1 MRFEIVGRQGVC
13 SLSIAELPSSGY
25 LLAGMGN
32 YSQLILQR
40 LQEMQRPLPVALIDT
55 MTSDCSEK
63 FGLPVIDM
71 TQASQ
76 HDLSIIIGSSPYD
89 YEQEVMA
96 KLRQHGCYRLVALE
110 PEEILPPLL
119 DPLADSLADTESWP
133 VLLLVC
139 MLDHHVQQ
147 LASLMIWL
155 HQRQILCRVVRSY
168 DAHAIM
174 AIPPSRLLG
183 AIIWNGTP
191 AYYDSVKQYLQ
202 DMGKQYLYAE
212 LGFFPQREHVYLD
225 RQGVNLGRC
234 MGLMPCQKDDAEQ
247 ELVRVRERL
256 LGGRL
261 WVPGDAVVVPLQIAT
276 DTNVRLYSNY
286 GDKMQQ
292 FIDDVIR
299 DYGNERLLFK
309 PHPLDP
315 LGDTY
320 DFHGRE
326 IVSGDFMTLALSS
339 KFICGINSSTLFEA
353 RLVGIPVHFYGRSLL
368 SECPDE
374 QEVMLQMVQNQFRV
388 DGSDLVRKIG
398 PYMQQFGIEI

>member
-1 MRFEIVGRQGVC
+1 
-13 SLSIAELPSSGY
+13 
-25 LLAGMGN
+25 MGN

-40 LQEMQRPLPVALIDT
+40 LQEMSYRLPVALIDT
-55 MTSDCSEK
+55 VSSGCSEQ

-71 TQASQ
+71 VQASQ
-76 HDLSIIIGSSPYD
+76 RGLSIIIGSSPYD
-89 YEQEVMA
+89 YEQEVIA
-96 KLRQHGCYRLVALE
+96 KLRRHGCHRLIALE
-110 PEEILPPLL
+110 PEEFLQPLS
-119 DPLADSLADTESWP
+119 DPFAESSVDTKTWP

-139 MLDHHVQQ
+139 GLDHQVEQ
-147 LASLMIWL
+147 LIGLMTWL
-155 HQRQILCRVVRSY
+155 RQRQVLCRVVRHY
-168 DAHAIM
+168 DAQAIM

-191 AYYDSVKQYLQ
+191 ACYDSVKQYLHRLE
-202 DMGKQYLYAE
+202 KPYLYAE
-212 LGFFPQREHVYLD
+212 LGFFPQSEHIYLD
-225 RQGVNLGRC
+225 KQGVNLARC
-234 MGLMPCQKDDAEQ
+234 MGLTVCQKEDAEQ
-247 ELVRVRERL
+247 ELATLRERL
-256 LGGRL
+256 LNGRQ
-261 WVPGDAVVVPLQIAT
+261 WVPGDAVLVPLQIAT
-276 DTNVRLYSNY
+276 DTNVCLHSNY
-286 GDKMQQ
+286 GGKMQQ

-299 DYGNERLLFK
+299 DHGNERLLFK

-326 IVSGDFMTLALSS
+326 IVSGDFMPLALSS